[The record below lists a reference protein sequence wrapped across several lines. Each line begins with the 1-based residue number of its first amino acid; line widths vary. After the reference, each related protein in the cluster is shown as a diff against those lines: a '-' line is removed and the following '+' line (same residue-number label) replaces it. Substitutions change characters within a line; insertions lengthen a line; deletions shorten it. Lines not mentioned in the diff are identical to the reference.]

1 MTIGAGKATPQPPV
15 GSMLGQRGLKLMDFC
30 KAFNDQT
37 SHFKDNVP
45 VRARVFSYADRTFD
59 FKVLTPSTTYFLL
72 KAAGLQKGAS
82 NPGHEIV
89 GSVTNK
95 QIYHIA
101 QLKMKDL
108 EAKDHKMSLRAL
120 SRAIVGSARAAGLE
134 IVPDEPKP

>member
-1 MTIGAGKATPQPPV
+1 
-15 GSMLGQRGLKLMDFC
+15 MDFC

-37 SHFKDNVP
+37 SHFKDSVP
-45 VRARVFSYADRTFD
+45 VRARVFSYSDRTFD

-72 KAAGLQKGAS
+72 KAAGLEKGAA

-108 EAKDHKMSLRAL
+108 EAKNHKLSLRAL

-134 IVPDEPKP
+134 VVPDEPKP